1 MDRALESDRTSTGD
15 RFDRISSGNLVV
27 PAVAIEVVSSKRFAF
42 RADAVIQTNVSP
54 TLDGLFQRILARQP
68 DALALLDPLN
78 KPRITG
84 QAPRRMTFAQADQ
97 AIAGLAA
104 HFFAAGLPVDSVIG
118 VQLPNTIEFMLT
130 VLAAHRA
137 GLIVALLPQLWRQA
151 ELTAALN
158 RTSARAIVTSSKIDG
173 VSHADLA
180 MNAAAEAFSI
190 RHVCGFGEDLPE
202 GMASLDLALK
212 NGSSSERPVVQDG
225 RKAALI
231 SFDVTA
237 DGLRAVPRTHL
248 NLIAGGLAIFLES
261 RVPQGA
267 RVMSAF
273 APSSFAGVTSS
284 LLLWLLSGGTLA
296 LHHPYDGDVLERQIN
311 DCGCDTLVA
320 PAAMALRL
328 TDADMASR
336 LPTMRPVIGL
346 WRMPEQVASSAQWTA
361 EQARFTDVYLFGEV
375 GLFGARRT
383 ADGMPAPIMP
393 GPHGA
398 PRDVPGTSIA
408 GETVLTPKGTLALR
422 GPMVTVAAYA
432 PPPPAADSLIAP
444 SSVDYA
450 DTGYAARLDRSS
462 GAICITSPP
471 SGIVAVGGYRFLSQ
485 DLQEW
490 AKRLGQGALLTALPD
505 RLCGFRLAGRAQDNA
520 RGREALNELGLNPL
534 MVEAFRDRTI
544 PG

>member
-1 MDRALESDRTSTGD
+1 MPTS
-15 RFDRISSGNLVV
+15 
-27 PAVAIEVVSSKRFAF
+27 
-42 RADAVIQTNVSP
+42 NVSP

-68 DALALLDPLN
+68 DALALLDPIN
-78 KPRITG
+78 KVRITG
-84 QAPRRMTFAQADQ
+84 RAPRRLTFAQADR
-97 AIAGLAA
+97 AISALAT
-104 HFFAAGLPVDSVIG
+104 HFVESGLPINSVIG
-118 VQLPNTIEFMLT
+118 VQLPNTVEFMLT
-130 VLAAHRA
+130 ILAAHRA

-158 RTSARAIVTSSKIDG
+158 RTGARAIVTMSKIDG

-202 GMASLDLALK
+202 GMASLDLAVKSASLTD
-212 NGSSSERPVVQDG
+212 RIVVQDG

-231 SFDVTA
+231 SFDVTP

-248 NLIAGGLAIFLES
+248 SLIAGGLGIFLES
-261 RVPQGA
+261 RMAQGA

-273 APSSFAGVTSS
+273 APSSFAGLSSS

-296 LHHPYDGDVLERQIN
+296 LHHPFDSEALERQLN
-311 DCGCDTLVA
+311 ECACDTLVA

-328 TDADMASR
+328 TDADIPSR
-336 LPTMRPVIGL
+336 LPALRHVIGL
-346 WRMPEQVASSAQWTA
+346 WRMPEQVASSAQWTT

-383 ADGMPAPIMP
+383 ADGAPVPIMP

-398 PRDVPGTSIA
+398 PRGIPGTSIA
-408 GETVLTPKGTLALR
+408 GETLLTPRGTLALR

-432 PPPPAADSLIAP
+432 PPSPPSDSLMAP
-444 SSVDYA
+444 PPPPDYV

-462 GAICITSPP
+462 GAICITAPP
-471 SGIVAVGGYRFLSQ
+471 SGIVSVGGYRFLSQ

-505 RLCGFRLAGRAQDNA
+505 RLCGYRLAGRALDNA
-520 RGREALNELGLNPL
+520 RGREAMNQLGLNPL
-534 MVEAFRDRTI
+534 MAEAFRDRTI
-544 PG
+544 IG